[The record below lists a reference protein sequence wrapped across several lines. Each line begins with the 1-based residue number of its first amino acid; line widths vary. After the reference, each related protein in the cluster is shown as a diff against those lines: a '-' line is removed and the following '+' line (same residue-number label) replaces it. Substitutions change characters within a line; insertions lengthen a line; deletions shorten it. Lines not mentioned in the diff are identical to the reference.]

1 MWSRPVVQCIGRMS
15 YISFTSYPTFHVRV
29 LPKFIKQ
36 KIEEKRCSF
45 AGRTKFGP
53 FIGRR
58 GPRKLCYLGLG
69 AGRLI
74 LWDTSVTRVNGRFAS
89 DQPCYSS
96 IYHLQLCSSDQV
108 MTYHIHPKYLF
119 FCFKSESFRKG
130 IYWQELNYVYNCQNS
145 PVHP

>member
-15 YISFTSYPTFHVRV
+15 YISFSCRIRPNPQPLSKIHDGEKCAV
-29 LPKFIKQ
+29 LLDQIWPIYR
-36 KIEEKRCSF
+36 EERASKVVLFRLRPA
-45 AGRTKFGP
+45 AG
-53 FIGRR
+53 
-58 GPRKLCYLGLG
+58 
-69 AGRLI
+69 LI

-130 IYWQELNYVYNCQNS
+130 RYWQELNYVYNCQNS